1 MSMMSDYQ
9 EDLDDFPIENK
20 DRLAESS
27 VGACRAEWTD
37 QWTAGSG
44 ITTKMP
50 PLF

>member
-1 MSMMSDYQ
+1 MATAS
-9 EDLDDFPIENK
+9 ENK
-20 DRLAESS
+20 KLAESL
-27 VGACRAEWTD
+27 VGAHRAECAESTD